1 MSLQLAAPGWRE
13 TLALYR
19 DRRMARILLLGV
31 LSGFPQVAILS
42 MLSLWLQESGFS
54 RTDIGLFALVGVAYA
69 VNALWAP
76 LVDGARLPW
85 LSDRL
90 GSRRAWIVA
99 MQAAVAV
106 CLVALSRL
114 DPAQQLWWV
123 ALWAVL
129 LAFASATQ
137 DVAIDALRIEQFR
150 AEEARKVAA
159 GAAMHVSGWWAGYG
173 FGGGFALW
181 LVERLQQT
189 GADAAWQQ
197 GYLLLTL
204 AVAVLVALFLR
215 LVPEPERPSRPPAPG
230 GLLRHAAALYA
241 GPVRSFFVRYGGRLA
256 LALLLAVLLFKV
268 GEAFLGRM
276 SLLFY
281 TEVGFSKSDIALY
294 AKGYGTA
301 ATVLFAL
308 LGSLI
313 SARYGVLRG
322 LVVGGLAMAATNL
335 LFVLLAWYPERWLF
349 AVAVIADQFTAAVSA
364 VAFVAFLSQLCD
376 RAWTATQY
384 AALASLST
392 LARTTLAAGSG
403 LLVDRLGGDWPLFFV
418 LTALM
423 VLPSLVLILWH
434 RKRLAPVL
442 AGRAEPAG

>member
-1 MSLQLAAPGWRE
+1 MSLRPAAPGWRE

-31 LSGFPQVAILS
+31 MSGFPQVAILS

-85 LSDRL
+85 LTRWL

-123 ALWAVL
+123 ALWAAL

-150 AEEARKVAA
+150 AAEARKVAA

-181 LVERLQQT
+181 LVE
-189 GADAAWQQ
+189 
-197 GYLLLTL
+197 
-204 AVAVLVALFLR
+204 
-215 LVPEPERPSRPPAPG
+215 
-230 GLLRHAAALYA
+230 
-241 GPVRSFFVRYGGRLA
+241 
-256 LALLLAVLLFKV
+256 
-268 GEAFLGRM
+268 
-276 SLLFY
+276 
-281 TEVGFSKSDIALY
+281 
-294 AKGYGTA
+294 
-301 ATVLFAL
+301 
-308 LGSLI
+308 
-313 SARYGVLRG
+313 
-322 LVVGGLAMAATNL
+322 
-335 LFVLLAWYPERWLF
+335 
-349 AVAVIADQFTAAVSA
+349 
-364 VAFVAFLSQLCD
+364 
-376 RAWTATQY
+376 
-384 AALASLST
+384 
-392 LARTTLAAGSG
+392 
-403 LLVDRLGGDWPLFFV
+403 
-418 LTALM
+418 
-423 VLPSLVLILWH
+423 
-434 RKRLAPVL
+434 
-442 AGRAEPAG
+442 